1 MKQSSKRLL
10 SLIVAVVFL
19 FGAFFIYFNA
29 IQPAYEEVQAARG
42 EVYARED
49 FIETQKNVVEQVK
62 LALEQYQGKEELQR
76 AVSMAIPPG
85 TNQSEIAHQVS
96 ALATQNQLTIQS
108 LSAAT
113 PTVQNVKEVEAAAGA
128 NNNFKVKPLGVLS
141 FQLKVSGTYAN
152 FKAFLSN
159 LENNIRVVDVKSV
172 SVEELGKSNQD
183 FYLFSITVATYYQNP

>member
-19 FGAFFIYFNA
+19 FGAFFIYFNL
-29 IQPAYEEVQAARG
+29 IQPAYEEVQVARG
-42 EVYARED
+42 EVYAKED

-85 TNQSEIAHQVS
+85 TNQSEIAHQIS

-113 PTVQNVKEVEAAAGA
+113 PTVQNVKEVEASADA
-128 NNNFKVKPLGVLS
+128 NNFKVKPLGVLS

-172 SVEELGKSNQD
+172 SVEELGKANQD